1 MEFYNFCNKI
11 VWVFFSF
18 FIITLLL
25 PSSFANEI
33 TQSDS
38 ISFRPQIV
46 NFDEKIFL
54 VWTEKSDTNAE
65 IFFSTSV
72 DGGVTFSKPINISN
86 NSGSSAFPRLAVE
99 GNNVY
104 VTWYDYSPGQSDV
117 MVAKSFDS
125 GKTFT
130 SSNISNNISASYNP
144 WISAD
149 SEYVYLV
156 WNDGGKS
163 QEIELGGQTKI
174 IDVLVGDSEI
184 MFGISK
190 DKGETFDIQNISNLG
205 GDSINARMITDSNN
219 IYLVWTDLHSNSEIY
234 FSKSNN
240 SLISFSNPI
249 NISQSDSRSHNS
261 GIKVYKENVFVI
273 WTEDSDSGSDIYFSK
288 SIDKGNSFT
297 PPHSLSGK
305 LGTYETT
312 RDTQME
318 ISYPHLYIVYADQ
331 QTSEVYLS
339 HSPNMGDTFFEPVNL
354 SLSTGNSLY
363 PQIITD
369 ENNVFVVWSDD
380 SDGDKDI
387 ILRQSSD
394 FGYTFGSKIN
404 LSNDTA
410 DSELFVLGPQIAK
423 SDNFLD
429 IVFENKT
436 SSNSNLVLIH
446 KPIESI
452 PPTLSILDSV
462 AQINLGQKEVHPG
475 NETNVEIKF
484 MDNNIEQNVS
494 QNYSL
499 VILDSKNEK
508 IFQSQPLDDHD
519 GISNHKVIF
528 PQAGQYSLKL
538 NHEGLN
544 LPEDNEIIVVVVPE
558 FGFGVIMILSMSV
571 SMIIFTKRIRP
582 RIFG

>member
-1 MEFYNFCNKI
+1 M
-11 VWVFFSF
+11 
-18 FIITLLL
+18 L